1 MLDVRCQL
9 RAMTS
14 IQHLASDIYFC
25 VFCDRKLD
33 DHPRASRSIRL
44 CADAPSVLGHDALD
58 DGEAEARTAPAC
70 GEIRLE
76 EAGEVRA
83 GDAVAG
89 VCDFGDEQAARG
101 VVSRG
106 DGDPALAPGLGH
118 GLDGVVYEVDE
129 DAPDLLGVEHRAGQ
143 VAS

>member
-76 EAGEVRA
+76 EAGEARA
-83 GDAVAG
+83 GDDGAG
-89 VCDFGDEQAARG
+89 GWGFGDEQGAGAVVFRGAGGTARA
-101 VVSRG
+101 R
-106 DGDPALAPGLGH
+106 
-118 GLDGVVYEVDE
+118 
-129 DAPDLLGVEHRAGQ
+129 
-143 VAS
+143 